1 LYFLLGGQSHVS
13 CEVAVQSEE
22 MNMSTMMMAAG
33 AAPAAVPAAQVAPAG
48 LKLVSA
54 APIAPVPAEVTF
66 LNDHPLVPV
75 FVIGAIA
82 LTLSLM
88 AVGSIVFWLAIRYSG
103 VLAP

>member
-1 LYFLLGGQSHVS
+1 
-13 CEVAVQSEE
+13 
-22 MNMSTMMMAAG
+22 MSTMMMAAG
-33 AAPAAVPAAQVAPAG
+33 AAPAAVPAAQVAPAPAG

-88 AVGSIVFWLAIRYSG
+88 AVGSIVFWIAIRYSG